1 MKKFF
6 ILSLI
11 AILTTISS
19 ANAQENTYSVVIKLA
34 NGTTLTIGPNDV
46 ENITFTDGQVIASGH
61 SIQDLMARIAANE
74 EGLKKNEYELMSL
87 EKQQAD
93 LFENENRLAANM
105 MATDAKVATIQAE
118 VAKVEASISTTV
130 TAVNAV
136 QRAVVSSRDEFKQ
149 ELADLAAKTKET
161 DARIADIAIQQE
173 STIANLANQISA
185 LQSQINALQQEIENL
200 KKQ

>member
-61 SIQDLMARIAANE
+61 SIQDLMARMAANE
-74 EGLKKNEYELMSL
+74 EGLKKNENELMSL

-118 VAKVEASISTTV
+118 VAKVEASIST
-130 TAVNAV
+130 AVNAV
-136 QRAVVSSRDEFKQ
+136 QRTVVSSRDEFKQ

>member
-1 MKKFF
+1 
-6 ILSLI
+6 
-11 AILTTISS
+11 
-19 ANAQENTYSVVIKLA
+19 
-34 NGTTLTIGPNDV
+34 
-46 ENITFTDGQVIASGH
+46 
-61 SIQDLMARIAANE
+61 
-74 EGLKKNEYELMSL
+74 
-87 EKQQAD
+87 
-93 LFENENRLAANM
+93 
-105 MATDAKVATIQAE
+105 VATIQAE
-118 VAKVEASISTTV
+118 VAKVEASIS